1 MSRMDV
7 SNNKCEICNLPATA
21 GIIQDADTIR
31 YTCEDHY
38 MRLYEKIAN
47 DSKRQQRE

>member
-1 MSRMDV
+1 MTNNSMDV
-7 SNNKCEICNLPATA
+7 TSNKCEICNRQATA

-38 MRLYEKIAN
+38 MRLYENIANQN
-47 DSKRQQRE
+47 DSKG